1 MDWSEEGVVLGAR
14 RQGENNVVLEL
25 LTRQHGRH
33 LGLVRGGRG
42 RRLRPVL
49 QTGNIVEAVWRG
61 RLAEHLGAFTVEAL
75 EMNAARIM
83 DDPARLSGL
92 MTMASHAR
100 LLPEREPHHRL
111 YDAFRIVLRQ
121 MNENEIWPALLV
133 RWELGLL
140 EELGFGLDLQKC
152 AATGASTGLIYVS
165 PKSGK
170 AVSAAAG
177 EPYRSKLFSL
187 PGFVTG
193 RSTDE
198 PDRRD
203 IADGFRMTGYFLEK
217 HLYGPR
223 GIDMPDSRTAL
234 LSRLSAEA

>member
-1 MDWSEEGVVLGAR
+1 MDWSEEGVVLGVR

-25 LTRQHGRH
+25 LTRDHGRH

-49 QTGNIVEAVWRG
+49 QTGNIVDAAWRG
-61 RLAEHLGAFTVEAL
+61 RLAEHLGTFTVEAL

-92 MTMASHAR
+92 MTMATHAR

-111 YDAFRIVLRQ
+111 YDAFRIVLNQ
-121 MNENEIWPALLV
+121 MNTEEIWPTLLV

-140 EELGFGLDLQKC
+140 EELGFGLDLGKC
-152 AATGASTGLIYVS
+152 AATGSTVDLIYVS

-170 AVSAAAG
+170 AVSADAG
-177 EPYRSKLFSL
+177 APYKSKLFAL
-187 PGFVTG
+187 PAFVTG
-193 RSTDE
+193 RSADE
-198 PDRRD
+198 PTGQD
-203 IADGFRMTGYFLEK
+203 IFDGFRLTGFFLEK

-223 GIDMPDSRTAL
+223 GIDLPDSRAAL
-234 LSRLSAEA
+234 LTRLSETG

>member
-1 MDWSEEGVVLGAR
+1 MEWSEEGVVLGAR

-42 RRLRPVL
+42 RRMRPVL
-49 QTGNIVEAVWRG
+49 QTGNIVEAAWRG
-61 RLAEHLGAFTVEAL
+61 RLAEHLGTFTVEAL

-92 MTMASHAR
+92 MTMAAHAR

-111 YDAFRIVLRQ
+111 YDAFRIVVSQ
-121 MNENEIWPALLV
+121 MSEEDIWPALLV

-140 EELGFGLDLQKC
+140 EELGFGLDLKQC
-152 AATGASTGLIYVS
+152 AATGSEEELIYVS

-177 EPYRSKLFSL
+177 EPYRNKLFVL
-187 PGFVTG
+187 PAFVTG
-193 RSTDE
+193 GSAEE
-198 PDRRD
+198 PGAEEV
-203 IADGFRMTGYFLEK
+203 ADGFRMTGYFLEK

-223 GIDMPDSRTAL
+223 GVDMPDSRATL
-234 LSRLSAEA
+234 LTRLSAPA